1 MLLKICK
8 EDNIMN
14 AKTCKQCGELKP
26 IEQFRKYYG
35 GRKGTYTTCKT
46 CEKINSRAKYL
57 TNKGDKCSEAELTE
71 LAKIHE
77 LWEVQRAAGLQPP
90 RENAGRTV
98 PLSESLDDMIGKY
111 KQQAEAVQEVVQA
124 VSAPEIPAELSKWLT
139 EPLTEEPEY
148 YQDEIYEQ
156 LKTKYRPKTK
166 IDQDTMLP
174 VYDDTYKPILDKI
187 LERFDNYE
195 DTYYNSEE
203 D

>member
-1 MLLKICK
+1 
-8 EDNIMN
+8 MN

-148 YQDEIYEQ
+148 YQDEVYEQ
-156 LKTKYRPKTK
+156 LKAKYRPKTR
-166 IDQDTMLP
+166 IDQATMLP
-174 VYDDTYKPILDKI
+174 VYDDTYKPVLDKI

-195 DTYYNSEE
+195 DAYYNSEE
-203 D
+203 G

>member
-1 MLLKICK
+1 
-8 EDNIMN
+8 MN
-14 AKTCKQCGELKP
+14 AKTCKQCAELKP

-35 GRKGTYTTCKT
+35 GRKGHYTTCKT

-57 TNKGDKCSEAELTE
+57 TNKGDKCSEAELEE

-77 LWEVQRAAGLQPP
+77 LWDAQRAAGLQPP
-90 RENAGRTV
+90 RENTGRKV

-124 VSAPEIPAELSKWLT
+124 VNVSDIPAELSHWLT

-148 YQDEIYEQ
+148 YQDEVYEQ
-156 LKTKYRPKTK
+156 LKSTYRPKTK
-166 IDQDTMLP
+166 IDPDSMLP
-174 VYDDTYKPILDKI
+174 VYDDTYKSILDKI

-195 DTYYNSEE
+195 DKYYDRE
-203 D
+203 DD

>member
-1 MLLKICK
+1 MA
-8 EDNIMN
+8 N

-57 TNKGDKCSEAELTE
+57 TNKGDKCSGAELTE

-77 LWEVQRAAGLQPP
+77 LWDAQRAAGLQPP
-90 RENAGRTV
+90 RESTGRKL
-98 PLSESLDDMIGKY
+98 PLSESLDGMIGKY

-124 VSAPEIPAELSKWLT
+124 VKVPDIPAELSRWLT

-156 LKTKYRPKTK
+156 LKAKFRPKTK
-166 IDQDTMLP
+166 IDPDTMLP
-174 VYDDTYKPILDKI
+174 VYDDTYRLVLDKI

-195 DTYYNSEE
+195 DAYYDKE
-203 D
+203 DD

>member
-1 MLLKICK
+1 MPLKICK
-8 EDNIMN
+8 EDSIMN

-124 VSAPEIPAELSKWLT
+124 VSAPEVPAELSKWLT

-148 YQDEIYEQ
+148 YQDEVYEQ

>member
-1 MLLKICK
+1 
-8 EDNIMN
+8 MN

-35 GRKGTYTTCKT
+35 GRKGTYTICKT

-77 LWEVQRAAGLQPP
+77 LWEAQRVAGLQPP

-98 PLSESLDDMIGKY
+98 PFSESLDDMIGKY
-111 KQQAEAVQEVVQA
+111 KQQAEVVQEVVQA
-124 VSAPEIPAELSKWLT
+124 VSSDVPTELSKWLT
-139 EPLTEEPEY
+139 EELTEEPEY
-148 YQDEIYEQ
+148 YQDEVYEQ
-156 LKTKYRPKTK
+156 LKAKYRPKVK
-166 IDQDTMLP
+166 IDTDNMLP
-174 VYDDTYKPILDKI
+174 VYDDTYKPVLDKI
-187 LERFDNYE
+187 LERFDDYE
-195 DTYYNSEE
+195 DDYYNKE

>member
-8 EDNIMN
+8 EDSIMN

-124 VSAPEIPAELSKWLT
+124 VSAPEVPAELSKWLT

-148 YQDEIYEQ
+148 YQDEVYEQ